1 MSRQDRRSQ
10 HARRVANPD
19 ALAFYDP
26 DAMTPDEAV
35 LAAARAQG
43 CTCRPTVTLHGAS
56 AVLQHDDWCA
66 LLRKRDVN

>member
-10 HARRVANPD
+10 RAPKPD

-26 DAMTPDEAV
+26 DAMTPAEAV
-35 LAAARAQG
+35 IATARAQG
-43 CTCRPTVTLHGAS
+43 CSCQPEVTISGMRAFLR
-56 AVLQHDDWCA
+56 HDTWCA